1 MLEALTI
8 LHQSIIKDNMAYRTV
23 EVEVYLSDFDTDD
36 LLDELKSRGV
46 NVPEDERILDLYD
59 AYVLKQER
67 FDKLLRDYFYETIGR
82 IA

>member
-1 MLEALTI
+1 
-8 LHQSIIKDNMAYRTV
+8 MAYRTV